1 MLTVVSCN
9 ACHFARIC
17 DARASSTTCSHCG
30 RRIDVRRAL
39 KHYQGQDRKKA
50 SETVFSIN
58 SAASRRSAS
67 GKEGKERAKLEEKI
81 PAGSKNR
88 GLKVENFLSGH
99 KTFTFAQLIQFLGM
113 DEEEGEI
120 FVEKLE
126 RSGRILRKGKGAYE
140 CVY

>member
-1 MLTVVSCN
+1 VLTVVSCN

-30 RRIDVRRAL
+30 RRIDVRRAW
-39 KHYQGQDRKKA
+39 
-50 SETVFSIN
+50 
-58 SAASRRSAS
+58 
-67 GKEGKERAKLEEKI
+67 KEGKERAKLEEKI

-99 KTFTFAQLIQFLGM
+99 KTFTFAQLVQFLGM

-140 CVY
+140 CAY